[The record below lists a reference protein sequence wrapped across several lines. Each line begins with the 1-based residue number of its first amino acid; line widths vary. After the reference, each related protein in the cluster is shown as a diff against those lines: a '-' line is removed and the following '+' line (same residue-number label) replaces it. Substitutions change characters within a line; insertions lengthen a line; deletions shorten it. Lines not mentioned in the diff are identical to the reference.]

1 MTSIAE
7 ILGILAALGFSWARM
22 SIALLLSILFSLAV
36 GILAGVNRTAEKIL
50 IPLLDVLQSIPI
62 LSFFPLALYAFIAL
76 HPVIGP
82 EIAAI
87 FLIFTSQVWNI
98 AFGVYESV
106 KLIPKEILEAAKSL
120 GFGWGRKLRSLYL
133 PAAFPKIASNLPAS
147 WANGLYFLVACE
159 IITIGEARWKLFG
172 IGTLSTEFIL
182 SGRVLEFA
190 ISLGAVMLAVVL
202 MNLLLFIPLMRLG
215 ERYKFQETA
224 AEVPRV
230 WIERVTKPLGGFGKI
245 FSPRLKFPK
254 TRFAE
259 RFSKHLSKYAKPI
272 ATAFLILV
280 LLACVYEI
288 ASITSF
294 DGFTALVRGF
304 EKLGVIAPLVMIAFS
319 LMRVAAAIVI
329 ALIWVIPTAVLI
341 YEKSFLEKILIPFF
355 QVLASLPATILLPLI
370 VKIVLDLKLP
380 SEIGAIILILLGT
393 QWYLLFFITG
403 AMKSIPREEEELCKI
418 LRIEGL
424 SKFKHLYFPRML
436 PSLIMGCL
444 VAMGGGWNTLVVAE
458 RIVLDHFIWQVENPG
473 IGKALS
479 EAVSMGDIG
488 LLTAATIWM
497 AGFIV
502 IFNRLVWRR
511 LYEKAIQT
519 IGATA

>member
-1 MTSIAE
+1 LNTLAE
-7 ILGILAALGFSWARM
+7 VIEIIAALGVSWARM

-36 GILAGVNRTAEKIL
+36 GIFAGVNKTAEKIL
-50 IPLLDVLQSIPI
+50 IPALDVLQSIPI

-82 EIAAI
+82 ELAAI

-106 KLIPKEILEAAKSL
+106 KLLPAEILEASESL
-120 GFGWGRKLRSLYL
+120 GFGWGRKLRSLYI

-182 SGRVLEFA
+182 AGRLLEFLV
-190 ISLGAVMLAVVL
+190 SLGAVMLAVIL
-202 MNLLLFIPLMRLG
+202 MNLLFFIPLMRLG

-230 WIERVTKPLGGFGKI
+230 WIEKIAKPLGEVAKTL
-245 FSPRLKFPK
+245 SPRFKLPK
-254 TRFAE
+254 KRIPEKLSTHLGKY
-259 RFSKHLSKYAKPI
+259 SKLAAIIVLISISVAAFYGLASTSSLEAFI
-272 ATAFLILV
+272 ALI
-280 LLACVYEI
+280 
-288 ASITSF
+288 
-294 DGFTALVRGF
+294 RGF
-304 EKLGVIAPLVMIAFS
+304 EKLGIITPLIMISFS
-319 LMRVAAAIVI
+319 LMRVAAAIAI
-329 ALIWVIPTAVLI
+329 ALVWVIPVAILI
-341 YEKSFLEKILIPFF
+341 YEKKFLEKILIPSF

-370 VKIVLDLKLP
+370 VKIILDLRLP
-380 SEIGAIILILLGT
+380 SEIGAIALILLGT

-403 AMKSIPREEEELCKI
+403 AMRNIPKEEEELCRL

-424 SKFKHLYFPRML
+424 NKFKHLYLPRIL

-458 RIVLDHFIWQVENPG
+458 RIVLDHFVWQVENPG

-479 EAVSMGDIG
+479 EAVSIGDMG

-502 IFNRLVWRR
+502 ILNRLVWRR

-519 IGATA
+519 IGVTA